1 HFETTRESMEKLI
14 VHDKDYLD
22 DSAFVQSE
30 EVMKAAVIPAENV
43 DVLYRLLDYLVQT
56 ASEAV

>member
-1 HFETTRESMEKLI
+1 MEKLI

-30 EVMKAAVIPAENV
+30 DVMKAAVLPAENV
-43 DVLYRLLDYLVQT
+43 DVLYRLLDHLVQT